1 MTASDFLIQNGGRL
15 DPTWF
20 EPHDLSTLLTAWLT
34 AASGSDQAV
43 EAQVYA
49 RAYELLVDGLM
60 LSASS
65 ERVGGISVSRSDEQL
80 RYWQQQVAYWRGK
93 ADALT
98 GNAGPVLV
106 EWEGDPA
113 WRN

>member
-20 EPHDLSTLLTAWLT
+20 EPHDLSTLLTAWLA
-34 AASGSDQAV
+34 AASGTDQAV

-49 RAYELLVDGLM
+49 RAYELLVDGIM

-65 ERVGGISVSRSDEQL
+65 EKVGGITASRSDEQL